1 MLTLCPQHL
10 RVSLKSADILVL
22 DGQMSN
28 ATYLVG
34 WRGIGLKT
42 CNVQPAPTV
51 SCHLLASA
59 GHCIEEEW
67 LPSFGLFPNPRMTD
81 TNTKEMH
88 LKPENYVKQTVGEF
102 GTLDF
107 FCYPRELQIEVQ
119 IQT

>member
-1 MLTLCPQHL
+1 MSSTPKSEPKVSRHPCSGWTDVKCHL
-10 RVSLKSADILVL
+10 FSGMEGD
-22 DGQMSN
+22 
-28 ATYLVG
+28 
-34 WRGIGLKT
+34 

-107 FCYPRELQIEVQ
+107 SA
-119 IQT
+119 IQENYK